1 MRTNV
6 SKIWNACIKAK
17 STIITLHQNRHR
29 MIDDD
34 DEEEE
39 EEEDGSDVDDLTER
53 KFYLIFM

>member
-17 STIITLHQNRHR
+17 STIITLHKNQHR

-39 EEEDGSDVDDLTER
+39 EDGSDVNDLTER

>member
-1 MRTNV
+1 
-6 SKIWNACIKAK
+6 
-17 STIITLHQNRHR
+17 